1 MQLTQQEYRTIDSL
15 VTLHARSLAKRY
27 PDTQGDDLAQAGWCI
42 ALRAMK
48 SVDRE
53 RSADD
58 VRNYISRALKSSLR
72 NEAIRLLH
80 PATLPKSYEYLALS
94 HGPIRPVGGI
104 DTTEA
109 FAEDPA
115 ASDSALAREVQETQ
129 RSRVD
134 GDSLYGLADLIR
146 RSCEGD
152 PAVIEVLMTGTPS
165 SVVAPRQNIRPDA
178 LRRKVSR
185 AKHWLRANA

>member
-1 MQLTQQEYRTIDSL
+1 M
-15 VTLHARSLAKRY
+15 
-27 PDTQGDDLAQAGWCI
+27 
-42 ALRAMK
+42 
-48 SVDRE
+48 
-53 RSADD
+53 
-58 VRNYISRALKSSLR
+58 
-72 NEAIRLLH
+72 
-80 PATLPKSYEYLALS
+80 
-94 HGPIRPVGGI
+94 
-104 DTTEA
+104 
-109 FAEDPA
+109 EDPETSE
-115 ASDSALAREVQETQ
+115 ASLAREVEDAQ

-146 RSCEGD
+146 RSCDGD